1 MMLLQK
7 IDEDFKS
14 ALKSKDLIK
23 VETLR
28 MIKAALKNYL
38 IDKRKETADD
48 SELIG
53 LIQKQVKMRL
63 EAIDS
68 YQKGGRQD
76 LVVKETQEKSVLEAY
91 LPKGLSDEEL
101 THLIK
106 SVISQIGA
114 KSSADMGRVMKEL
127 MPKVQGRAD
136 GKRISEIVSASLR

>member
-1 MMLLQK
+1 MLLQK

-14 ALKSKDLIK
+14 AVKSKDLIK

-28 MIKAALKNYL
+28 MIKASLKNYL
-38 IDKRKETADD
+38 IDKRKERAED
-48 SELIG
+48 SELVT
-53 LIQKQVKMRL
+53 LIQKQVKMRQ

-76 LVVKETQEKSVLEAY
+76 LVDKETREKAILEAY

-101 THLIK
+101 TALIK
-106 SVISQIGA
+106 SVVAQTGA
-114 KSSADMGRVMKEL
+114 KSPADMGRVMKEL

-136 GKRISEIVSASLR
+136 GKRVSEIVSAALK